1 MRAAVA
7 FLSMTA
13 FWMEREKHREVGQI
27 AWIGKFGELTYVYY
41 DFSDESKC

>member
-1 MRAAVA
+1 MITAVP

-27 AWIGKFGELTYVYY
+27 AWIEKFGELTYVH
-41 DFSDESKC
+41 